1 MSDDISALRRK
12 LQQIEARHRNG
23 ELAGDVYAAEKA
35 RLERALVDQVL
46 GEPAADGK
54 PARTSGRLFASL
66 AVFVVAVAGT
76 GYWWTGSPGLAGG
89 AAQEASSAS
98 PADAAAH
105 AENERKFA
113 QAVDELAEKMKQRPE
128 QAEGWA
134 LLARSYVR
142 LGRLEPALDAF
153 KKAVALRGDDAAL
166 LVDYAD
172 VLAVA
177 NGRNLA
183 GEPSQLIAR
192 ALALEPD
199 NLKALSLAG
208 AAAFDRKD
216 YAGAVQHWERVVQLS
231 PPGSPYLPELQSGI
245 DEARRQGGIA
255 PGATATAAAKPTP
268 PTSPPAA
275 AAAAIRG
282 TVSLAPALAAKAAP
296 TDTVF
301 VYARAADGPR
311 MPLAILRLQVKD
323 LPASFT
329 LDDSSAMSPAAKL
342 SASPRVI
349 VSARV
354 SKSGQAATSPG
365 DLIGETPAMGNRAD
379 GVALEIDKVVQN

>member
-23 ELAGDVYAAEKA
+23 ELAGDAYAAEKA

-46 GEPAADGK
+46 GEPAAGGK
-54 PARTSGRLFASL
+54 SARPSGRLFAAL
-66 AVFVVAVAGT
+66 AVFVVAVAGA

-89 AAQEASSAS
+89 AAQEVSSAS

-105 AENERKFA
+105 ADNERKFA

-177 NGRNLA
+177 NGRKLD

-192 ALALEPD
+192 ALALDPD

-255 PGATATAAAKPTP
+255 PGATAAADAKPTP
-268 PTSPPAA
+268 ATTPSAA
-275 AAAAIRG
+275 AGAIRG

-365 DLIGETPAMGNRAD
+365 DLIGETPAMGNHAD
-379 GVALEIDKVVQN
+379 GVALEIDKIVQN